1 MTGAVTIAII
11 GAGGIAR
18 DHAVAYARI
27 PGARVTHVADVD
39 AARARALARTFDGAR
54 WTTDV
59 QACLAAPDVD
69 AVDICTPSET
79 HAPLAIA
86 AAERGKAIHVEKPA
100 ALSLTDFDAMV
111 AAVARH
117 GVSLMVGQT
126 ARFQPVN
133 MQVSQEIAAGTIGR
147 LRLLHVTWYAGHVW
161 EGGWRAWQLDPA
173 RSGGH
178 PVHNGIHALDLAVW
192 LFGQPVTRVFARG
205 VPTFAPEMGIPDTF
219 HMTARLADG
228 GMAVLEIAYSLKAR
242 GDALRRIVAI
252 GEQGSLHHSSEED
265 PRLVSDAGRITSPA
279 VADAMEH
286 QLRHWVAT
294 LHGTET
300 PIVRAAQVR
309 AALAAA
315 LAAQQSLETGR
326 AITIAA
332 HEGVTA

>member
-1 MTGAVTIAII
+1 MSGPVAVAII

-18 DHAVAYARI
+18 EHAAAYARI

-39 AARARALARTFDGAR
+39 AGRAQALARATGDAA

-59 QACLAAPDVD
+59 QAVLAAPDVG

-86 AAERGKAIHVEKPA
+86 AAAAGKAVHVEKPA
-100 ALSLTDFDAMV
+100 ALALADFDAMV
-111 AAVARH
+111 AAAAAH

-126 ARFQPVN
+126 ARFQPVHRRLAE
-133 MQVSQEIAAGTIGR
+133 EIAAGTIGR

-161 EGGWRAWQLDPA
+161 EGGWRAWQLDAA

-192 LFGQPVTRVFARG
+192 LSGQPVTRVFARG
-205 VPTFAPEMGIPDTF
+205 IPTFAPAMGIPDTF
-219 HMTARLADG
+219 HITARLADG
-228 GMAVLEIAYSLKAR
+228 GMALLEISYALKAR
-242 GDALRRIVAI
+242 GDALRRVVAV
-252 GEQGSLHHSSEED
+252 GERGSLHHTSEED
-265 PRLVSDAGRITSPA
+265 PRLVSDAGRIASPA
-279 VADAMEH
+279 VAGAMED

-294 LHGTET
+294 LHGTEPPMVT
-300 PIVRAAQVR
+300 TAQVR

-315 LAAQQSLETGR
+315 LAAQESLATGR
-326 AITIAA
+326 AVAIPAGTGVAA
-332 HEGVTA
+332 